1 METND
6 DALVEKIRSGDSQA
20 LGTLYRRHAG
30 SALAVA
36 VRIVGDR
43 DAAEDV
49 VHDTFVAAWENID
62 RFHPSRG
69 SARAWIL
76 AIARNRAIDRRR
88 AVRPSIEAADADAFA
103 LLRTGADPT
112 LEEVLGRLQRGELR
126 DAIDTLPDEQRR
138 AIDLAY
144 FAGHTYR
151 EIAALTGVP
160 EGTANGRLSRALA
173 KLRERLAHQSAAPV
187 PIEGAVLGGA
197 HE

>member
-173 KLRERLAHQSAAPV
+173 KLRARPAHQSAAPV